1 MGLYLCIFDEAGDD
15 ICGVEVGLYQYFG
28 DFRDTVAKY
37 TDKGFVS
44 KLLNRNHKR
53 FSSQMPT
60 LLNHSDCDG
69 NWSVRDC
76 KLLKAE
82 LEEIKQVFIEEPPS
96 PKIIASKQDV
106 FDFFGIKP
114 QNLFEC
120 FVDSDCEFLI
130 DRLMELCDLAI
141 EKNRPIMFQ

>member
-28 DFRDTVAKY
+28 DFRDTVAQY
-37 TDKGFVS
+37 TKNGLISRFIKPDRKIFLS
-44 KLLNRNHKR
+44 K
-53 FSSQMPT
+53 MPT

-69 NWSVRDC
+69 SWSVQDC

-82 LEEIKQVFIEEPPS
+82 LEEIKQFFLEEPPS
-96 PKIIASKQDV
+96 AKIIASKQDI
-106 FDFFGIKP
+106 FRFFGITPK
-114 QNLFEC
+114 NLFEC

-130 DRLMELCDLAI
+130 DRLIELCDLAM